1 MVQYY
6 RYMCPSRS
14 HILDPLTEAA
24 SGPNGRQILWNDA
37 LESPFKEL
45 KRMVSAETLL
55 SYPDW
60 TIPFTAHNDACDKQ
74 LGDVISQNN
83 KPIALFSKRLKK
95 P

>member
-1 MVQYY
+1 M
-6 RYMCPSRS
+6 RS
-14 HILDPLTEAA
+14 HVLAPLTEAA
-24 SGPNGRQILWNDA
+24 SGPKRIKILWNDA

-45 KRMVSAETLL
+45 KRMVSADTLT

-60 TIPFTAHNDACDKQ
+60 KLPLTVHTDASDKQ

-83 KPIALFSKRLKK
+83 KTIAFFYSKLDK